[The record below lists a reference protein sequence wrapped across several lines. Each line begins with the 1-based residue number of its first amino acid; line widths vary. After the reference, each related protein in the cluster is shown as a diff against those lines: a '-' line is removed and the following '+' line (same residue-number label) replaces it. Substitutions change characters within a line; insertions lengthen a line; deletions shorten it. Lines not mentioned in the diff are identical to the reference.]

1 VKNNLM
7 QRGPVSNLSSGNLH
21 SKPIASA
28 KLDHEVM
35 TFMNYWQKMNSAV
48 TVPHIFGK
56 LDELSYISNL
66 EETRRILE
74 IYLLLLHPILMP
86 LILQLQTRMQL

>member
-1 VKNNLM
+1 MKNNLM

-28 KLDHEVM
+28 QLDHEVV

-56 LDELSYISNL
+56 LNELSYISNL
-66 EETRRILE
+66 AAVVDPSLKRKGMWFSDSDVFKSL
-74 IYLLLLHPILMP
+74 
-86 LILQLQTRMQL
+86 